1 LLIKSHKDYISQ
13 YDNIVNTYESK
24 CIVEICE
31 EGQIG
36 LTLRPFD
43 ALFTRRKL
51 ITTNRQIKFMDFYH
65 PNNIY
70 IIEDEL
76 LSGIENF
83 MVKSY
88 KQISDEIIN
97 KYEIKNWIM
106 KNFTDDSARKLIILN
121 GGGVKTHKY
130 SLEGGLYAA

>member
-1 LLIKSHKDYISQ
+1 
-13 YDNIVNTYESK
+13 
-24 CIVEICE
+24 
-31 EGQIG
+31 
-36 LTLRPFD
+36 
-43 ALFTRRKL
+43 
-51 ITTNRQIKFMDFYH
+51 MDFYH

-121 GGGVKTHKY
+121 GGGKNSQIFVGRRSVCSMTLLFHLRQEKEISFLFLRPNIRMRHRRRRLT
-130 SLEGGLYAA
+130 L

>member
-1 LLIKSHKDYISQ
+1 
-13 YDNIVNTYESK
+13 
-24 CIVEICE
+24 
-31 EGQIG
+31 
-36 LTLRPFD
+36 
-43 ALFTRRKL
+43 
-51 ITTNRQIKFMDFYH
+51 MDFYH

-121 GGGVKTHKY
+121 GGG
-130 SLEGGLYAA
+130 